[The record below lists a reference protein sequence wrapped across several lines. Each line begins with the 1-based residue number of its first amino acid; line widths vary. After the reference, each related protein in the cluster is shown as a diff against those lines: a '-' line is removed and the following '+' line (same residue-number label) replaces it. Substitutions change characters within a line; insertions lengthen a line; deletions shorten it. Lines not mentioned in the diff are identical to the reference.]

1 MKNIFWFFPLSA
13 LSSAGANARPENG
26 HDQYTDKRA
35 NMVEEQIKR
44 RGITD
49 EKVLKAMSKVER
61 HLFVSDEM
69 KGEAY
74 EDHPLPIGSEQT
86 ISQPYIVAYMTE
98 AVRLM
103 PEDRVLEIGTGSGYQ
118 SAVLVETVKEVFS
131 VEIIKGLADR
141 AREGLKEMGYT
152 NIEIKHGDGYSG
164 WPENAPFDA
173 IVVTAAPR
181 EIPEQLKEQLK
192 VGGRMIIPV
201 GDLFQQ
207 LYLIT
212 RTEHGFEEKTLL
224 PVRFVPMVEEKGTG

>member
-1 MKNIFWFFPLSA
+1 
-13 LSSAGANARPENG
+13 
-26 HDQYTDKRA
+26 
-35 NMVEEQIKR
+35 MVEEQIKR

-118 SAVLVETVKEVFS
+118 SAVLAEIVKEVFS

>member
-1 MKNIFWFFPLSA
+1 
-13 LSSAGANARPENG
+13 
-26 HDQYTDKRA
+26 
-35 NMVEEQIKR
+35 MVEEQIKR